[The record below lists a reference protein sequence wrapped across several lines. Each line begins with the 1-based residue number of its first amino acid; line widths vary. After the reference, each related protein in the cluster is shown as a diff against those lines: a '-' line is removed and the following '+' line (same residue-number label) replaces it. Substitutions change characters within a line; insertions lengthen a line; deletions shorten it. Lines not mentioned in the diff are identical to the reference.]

1 MAKTFA
7 ETREEEIGSTGYLGT
22 EEGRAYAR
30 VLGAAQ
36 DADLEVLREV
46 TAYSDPAR
54 CPDDALDT
62 CGLDSSIER
71 FAGESDASYRPR
83 LEARWETHRLA
94 GSAAAIAASL
104 HKWGLDDVRFLTEAE
119 NGPLYGDGS
128 WWSAWRL
135 VLGPDYGTT
144 GIGPALLGTNTVL
157 GAFTLG
163 VMMSSAQRAA
173 IKQQA
178 WRWKFASGVPFQISF
193 VFGDMAVLGVTTTLG
208 AFKLGPSGYW
218 MTRIAFFP
226 SSLLGLNTIL
236 GSIDLGAF
244 DLT

>member
-7 ETREEEIGSTGYLGT
+7 ETREAEIASTGYLST
-22 EEGRAYAR
+22 EESRAYAR
-30 VLGAAQ
+30 VLGASQ
-36 DADLEVLREV
+36 DANLELMREV

-62 CGLDSSIER
+62 LGLDSAIER
-71 FAGESDASYRPR
+71 FDGEPDASYRPR
-83 LEARWETHRLA
+83 LVARWETHAIA
-94 GSAAAIAASL
+94 GSAGAVIASL
-104 HKWGLDDVRFLTEAE
+104 HAWGLDDVRILTEAE
-119 NGPLYGDGS
+119 DGPLYGNGS

-144 GIGPALLGTNTVL
+144 GIEPALLGNNTVL

-163 VMMSSAQRAA
+163 VMMNSQQRAA
-173 IKQQA
+173 IKRQA
-178 WRWKFASGVPFQISF
+178 WRWKFLNGVPFEVSF
-193 VFGDMAVLGVTTTLG
+193 IFGDMAVLGVTTKLG

-226 SSLLGLNTIL
+226 SSLLGINTIL